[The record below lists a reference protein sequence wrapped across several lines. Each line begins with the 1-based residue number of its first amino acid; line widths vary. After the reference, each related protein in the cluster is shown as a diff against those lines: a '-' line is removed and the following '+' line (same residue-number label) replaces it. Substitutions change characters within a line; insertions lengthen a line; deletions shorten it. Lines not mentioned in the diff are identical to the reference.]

1 VPQPNDIGL
10 TGYGQAEMAL
20 VVRQASIYGFC
31 QSLEGDCGGEARVS
45 GNLLSARRTVQA
57 CQPER
62 ALQGADARQGA
73 TLAVLVALHS
83 PPINARICTTLPLR
97 YPQTEA

>member
-1 VPQPNDIGL
+1 MGAFSRQRLSNSH
-10 TGYGQAEMAL
+10 L
-20 VVRQASIYGFC
+20 VVRHASIYGFC
-31 QSLEGDCGGEARVS
+31 RSLKDDCGGEAGVS
-45 GNLLSARRTVQA
+45 DNLLSARRTVQA

-73 TLAVLVALHS
+73 TLAVLDVLHS
-83 PPINARICTTLPLR
+83 PAIDARIGTTLPLR